1 MNDLTSETFAK
12 ALEQIFARNESIA
25 YIAVLDNDVKVV
37 AHKGFLDMHPSK
49 IEKLHIQTL
58 MLVKMSAL
66 WAEEFG
72 HVDFVGASFVNKG
85 EIVAIPLSKRL
96 QAIVV
101 LTYVTEENLRKL
113 KENIVA
119 QFKSLAE

>member
-1 MNDLTSETFAK
+1 MNDLASDTFAK
-12 ALEQIFARNESIA
+12 ALERVFTENENIA
-25 YIAVLDNDVKVV
+25 YIAVLDNDAKVV
-37 AHKGFLDMHPSK
+37 AHRGFLDMHPSK

-72 HVDFVGASFVNKG
+72 HVDFIGASFVNKG
-85 EIVAIPLSKRL
+85 EVVAIPLSKRL
-96 QAIVV
+96 QAVVV
-101 LTYVTEENLRKL
+101 LTYVTEENLRKV
-113 KENIVA
+113 KETIAA

>member
-1 MNDLTSETFAK
+1 MNNLTSETFAK
-12 ALEQIFARNESIA
+12 ALEHIFAENESIA

-37 AHKGFLDMHPSK
+37 AHMGFLDMHPSK

-72 HVDFVGASFVNKG
+72 HVDFIGASFVNRG
-85 EIVAIPLSKRL
+85 EVVAIPLSKRL
-96 QAIVV
+96 QVIVV
-101 LTYVTEENLRKL
+101 LTCVMEENLRKL
-113 KENIVA
+113 KQTITS

>member
-113 KENIVA
+113 KESIVA

>member
-1 MNDLTSETFAK
+1 MKGLTNETFAK
-12 ALEQIFARNESIA
+12 ALERIFSKNENIA
-25 YIAVLDNDVKVV
+25 YIAILDNDVNVV
-37 AHKGFLDMHPSK
+37 AHQGFLDMHPSK

-72 HVDFVGASFVNKG
+72 RVDFLGASFVNKG
-85 EIVAIPLSKRL
+85 EIMAVPLSKRL

-101 LTYVTEENLRKL
+101 LSYATEENLRLL
-113 KENIVA
+113 KESIVA
-119 QFKSLAE
+119 QFKSLMQ